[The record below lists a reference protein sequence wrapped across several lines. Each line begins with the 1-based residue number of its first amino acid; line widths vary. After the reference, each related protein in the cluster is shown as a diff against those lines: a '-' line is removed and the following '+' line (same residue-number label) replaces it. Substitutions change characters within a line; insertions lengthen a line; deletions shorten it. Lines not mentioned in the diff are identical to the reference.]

1 MVQMNHPYAKR
12 AAEVPEDM
20 VPLFEKQ
27 GYKTVETETKAAE
40 DKPAPKKTTTRRT
53 SAK

>member
-1 MVQMNHPYAKR
+1 MAQMNHPYAKKT
-12 AAEVPEDM
+12 AEVPEDM

-27 GYKTVETETKAAE
+27 GYKLVETTTKAAE
-40 DKPAPKKTTTRRT
+40 DKPAPKKTATRRT